1 MKVGAKI
8 TVAATA
14 LMTLTVGAYAFLEV
28 RADASRRRKDIETEA
43 RELATTLRASI
54 EARGVVDVLLEA
66 DDVADAISRA
76 GTPWQAEILPRSMAT
91 GPVPDGKIHQVERLR
106 TILEVRLPELIDD
119 SDDRYVHAVP
129 LRVPSLKSPEGFE
142 IAGSLEISRSTSQLG
157 PALRADL
164 LRTIPLIF
172 LIVGSAGFAVWFL
185 TRSLVSRPIE
195 KLVGGID
202 EVVKGDLTGV
212 LLAERDDEI
221 GSLAARYTEMTGSL
235 REYRAETKR
244 QNQAR
249 LQLEH
254 RLSNTEKLATIG
266 QIAAEIAHE
275 VGTPLNVISGRAKS
289 LGRKVDKPEVVEKN
303 ARIIAEQ
310 TDRIAR
316 IIQRLLDFT
325 RRTVGAT
332 GKGLVN
338 MNEVALVTMDFL
350 EGQFASAGVKT
361 TLARAE
367 GLPLVEG
374 EPDKLQQVLLNVVL
388 NAIQA
393 MPRGGALRVETRRVT
408 RRRPGLEMAPEQG
421 LVLVEVTDSGE
432 GIKPEE
438 REKIFE
444 PFYTSK
450 EGQGGTGLGL
460 AVSHGIVKEHDG
472 WMEVTTPDEPLGQ
485 RGKKKDEGEG
495 ADSPGT
501 TVRIYLPIAT
511 PKSDTED

>member
-1 MKVGAKI
+1 VKI

-14 LMTLTVGAYAFLEV
+14 LMALTVGVYAFLDL
-28 RADASRRRKDIETEA
+28 RADAARRHRDIETDA
-43 RELATTLRASI
+43 RELAMTLRASI

-66 DDVADAISRA
+66 NDVSEAISRA
-76 GTPWQAEILPRSMAT
+76 GTPWSAAILPRSLAT
-91 GPVPDGKIHQVERLR
+91 HPVPAAETRQVERLK

-119 SDDRYVHAVP
+119 EGDHYVLAVP

-142 IAGSLEISRSTSQLG
+142 IAGSLEVSRSTANLG
-157 PALRADL
+157 PAFRADL
-164 LRTIPLIF
+164 LRTIPLLI
-172 LIVGSAGFAVWFL
+172 LIVGTTGLAVWGL

-202 EVVKGDLTGV
+202 EVAKGDLTGV
-212 LLAERDDEI
+212 LLAEREDEI
-221 GSLAARYTEMTGSL
+221 GMLAARYTEMTGSL

-254 RLSNTEKLATIG
+254 RLSHTEKLATIG

-289 LGRKVDKPEVVEKN
+289 LGRKVDNPEAVQKN

-332 GKGLVN
+332 GKQRVN

-350 EGQFASAGVKT
+350 EGQFASANVKT

-393 MPRGGALRVETRRVT
+393 MPKGGSLRVETSRVT
-408 RRRPGLEMAPEQG
+408 RRRPGLEMAPEQD
-421 LVLVEVTDSGE
+421 LVLVEVTDTGE
-432 GIKPEE
+432 GIKPDE

-450 EGQGGTGLGL
+450 EDKGGTGLGL

-472 WMEVTTPDEPLGQ
+472 WMEVSTPEERVAG
-485 RGKKKDEGEG
+485 RGENDG
-495 ADSPGT
+495 ARNGGTGPGT
-501 TVRIYLPIAT
+501 TVRIYLPVSP
-511 PKSDTED
+511 PKNATED